1 MLYLIMGVSG
11 SGKSSVGVYLAKT
24 RSIPFYDADYYHSD
38 SNIQKMK
45 KGQSLN
51 DSDRIPWL
59 KLLSSNIK
67 DWNSKGDAVLACSA
81 LKEKYRLLLS
91 KNNEVTFIFLDG
103 SYDLIYERLS
113 MREKHFFSKKM
124 LKKQF
129 LDLEKPKNC
138 LIIPINQSVE
148 EICLMINR
156 NLRK

>member
-1 MLYLIMGVSG
+1 MGVSG
-11 SGKSSVGVYLAKT
+11 SGKSSVGIYLAKT
-24 RSIPFYDADYYHSD
+24 LSIPFYDADYYHSD

-103 SYDLIYERLS
+103 SVGKSKIFILIIESFLLLEIRC
-113 MREKHFFSKKM
+113 
-124 LKKQF
+124 LKKF
-129 LDLEKPKNC
+129 
-138 LIIPINQSVE
+138 
-148 EICLMINR
+148 
-156 NLRK
+156 

>member
-1 MLYLIMGVSG
+1 
-11 SGKSSVGVYLAKT
+11 
-24 RSIPFYDADYYHSD
+24 
-38 SNIQKMK
+38 
-45 KGQSLN
+45 
-51 DSDRIPWL
+51 
-59 KLLSSNIK
+59 
-67 DWNSKGDAVLACSA
+67 
-81 LKEKYRLLLS
+81 
-91 KNNEVTFIFLDG
+91 
-103 SYDLIYERLS
+103 

>member
-1 MLYLIMGVSG
+1 MGVSG
-11 SGKSSVGVYLAKT
+11 SGKSSVGIYLAKT
-24 RSIPFYDADYYHSD
+24 LSIPFYDADYYHSD

>member
-11 SGKSSVGVYLAKT
+11 SGKSSVGIYLAKT
-24 RSIPFYDADYYHSD
+24 LSIPFYDADYYHSD

>member
-1 MLYLIMGVSG
+1 
-11 SGKSSVGVYLAKT
+11 
-24 RSIPFYDADYYHSD
+24 
-38 SNIQKMK
+38 MK

>member
-11 SGKSSVGVYLAKT
+11 SGKSSVGIYLAKT
-24 RSIPFYDADYYHSD
+24 LSIPFYDADYYHSD

-103 SYDLIYERLS
+103 SVGKSKIFILIIESFLLLEIRC
-113 MREKHFFSKKM
+113 
-124 LKKQF
+124 LKKF
-129 LDLEKPKNC
+129 
-138 LIIPINQSVE
+138 
-148 EICLMINR
+148 
-156 NLRK
+156 

>member
-1 MLYLIMGVSG
+1 MGVSG
-11 SGKSSVGVYLAKT
+11 SGKSSVGIYLAKT
-24 RSIPFYDADYYHSD
+24 LSIPFYDADYYHSD

-103 SYDLIYERLS
+103 SYNLIYERLS

>member
-1 MLYLIMGVSG
+1 MGVSG
-11 SGKSSVGVYLAKT
+11 SGKSSVGVYLAKI